1 MSICESLRPADEMA
15 RFEVALLRARV
26 LLRLDRPDKA
36 IDALRACAY
45 TPLEADAFVTAEM
58 LLGAAYVRLDQVRR
72 GVAILERVHAEKREL
87 HETVRAE
94 VSLNYGIARYF
105 QGRMEEAKVLLSSV
119 PSGADIIHARAQEY
133 LGWHAYAQS
142 DFDASAVSF
151 RNALACIDRC
161 KHRDRFVE
169 ANVLQGLS
177 SVCPELLQADDWLDV
192 ERRIRSFD
200 WTANGLSK
208 PLFWT
213 ALNASIMCEL
223 IGDAAAAREWV
234 RTAENATEEPG
245 RVLIAQCRMAA
256 LFESIGE
263 REAQLEFVDRA
274 QGLYQTVSI
283 RDLSAE
289 MRQVPLCLAEA
300 LISVGELAIANR
312 LIQQYRD
319 MVSPIPRKASAEG
332 RLAAFENSVDASL
345 LEATG
350 QKAAAVRLYETAF
363 AALDGSGLRR
373 RACVVAHR
381 LAKLT
386 GDPKYLDYMRTALA
400 SVPKYW
406 LAAEV
411 AAPAREISLRLS
423 RGQADILDLVAEG
436 KTYKEI
442 AALRGGSW
450 KTARN
455 LVHALFRKFE
465 VRSKGELVAAAARR
479 GLLDR
484 STKESAK

>member
-1 MSICESLRPADEMA
+1 MGICESLRPADEMA
-15 RFEVALLRARV
+15 RFEVALPRARV

-36 IDALRACAY
+36 IDALRGCAY
-45 TPLEADAFVTAEM
+45 TPLDADAFVTAEM
-58 LLGAAYVRLDQVRR
+58 LLGAAYIRLDQVPR
-72 GVAILERVHAEKREL
+72 GVAILERAYAEKRDL

-94 VSLNYGIARYF
+94 VALNYGIARYI
-105 QGRMEEAKVLLSSV
+105 QGRMEEAEALLSSV
-119 PSGADIIHARAQEY
+119 PSSADIIHARAQEY
-133 LGWHAYAQS
+133 LGWHAYSRS
-142 DFDASAVSF
+142 DFHASAAAF
-151 RNALACIDRC
+151 RAALACIDRC

-177 SVCPELLQADDWLDV
+177 SVCPELLQSDDWHDV

-223 IGDAAAAREWV
+223 IGEVAAAREWV
-234 RTAENATEEPG
+234 RTAEYATQESG
-245 RVLIAQCRMAA
+245 RILMAQCRMAA

-263 REAQLEFVDRA
+263 REAQLEFVHRA
-274 QGLYQTVSI
+274 QDLYQKVSL

-300 LISVGELAIANR
+300 LISVGELAPANR

-319 MVSPIPRKASAEG
+319 IVEPIPRKAFAEG
-332 RLAAFENSVDASL
+332 RLAAFENSVDAAL
-345 LEATG
+345 LEASG
-350 QKAAAVRLYETAF
+350 QKTAAIRLYETSF
-363 AALDGSGLRR
+363 AAFDSSGLRR
-373 RACVVAHR
+373 RACVVANR

-386 GDPKYLDYMRTALA
+386 SESKYVDYMRAALA
-400 SVPKYW
+400 SVPRYW

-411 AAPAREISLRLS
+411 ATPEREPTLRLS

-455 LVHALFRKFE
+455 LVHALFRKFD

-484 STKESAK
+484 SAKDSAQ